1 MPSSEDYVSG
11 DDYVVEF
18 LDYHYAF
25 SRTDFGQRVVA
36 AAIRLELLPQRDVT
50 AGETADLID
59 LASLGKVPEPRSA
72 LGRYLVARAG
82 QLEQLNGEPLVYW
95 LRKLVFRGAWLDHRV
110 KADLLDVSFDERS
123 GRFAYRMPTDQTPL
137 LELAPVPSWAA
148 LCFTG

>member
-1 MPSSEDYVSG
+1 MPSGEDYVSG

-25 SRTDFGQRVVA
+25 SATDFGQRVVA

-50 AGETADLID
+50 PEETADLID
-59 LASLGKVPEPRSA
+59 LASLGKVPDPRSA
-72 LGRYLVARAG
+72 LGAYLISRAG
-82 QLEQLNGEPLVYW
+82 ELELLHRETLVYW

-110 KADLLDVSFDERS
+110 KADLLDVSFDENS
-123 GRFAYRMPTDQTPL
+123 GRFAYRMPTDQAPL

>member
-18 LDYHYAF
+18 LDYRYAF
-25 SRTDFGQRVVA
+25 STTDFGQRVVA

-50 AGETADLID
+50 SEETADLVD
-59 LASLGKVPEPRSA
+59 LASLGNVPDPRTA
-72 LGRYLVARAG
+72 LGRYLVSRAG
-82 QLEQLNGEPLVYW
+82 ELEQLHGETLVYW

-110 KADLLDVSFDERS
+110 KADLLDVSFDESS

-148 LCFTG
+148 FCFTG